1 MTSALV
7 LPLQSTS
14 DPPQTGG
21 EPTGPEWTVLH
32 WLCAAKDPERGCI
45 TAMDPV
51 FCFSNQEAFRV
62 SFLSVLLKAAVTF
75 ASPLAS
81 FPGFFF
87 APAGHRAWPEVREQ
101 LVMPCQ
107 SGLSFPWKRKQPLCM
122 SLPQSCTSVE

>member
-21 EPTGPEWTVLH
+21 EPTGPESQFCTGFVL
-32 WLCAAKDPERGCI
+32 LKIQKGAVI

-51 FCFSNQEAFRV
+51 FCVSNQEARV

-87 APAGHRAWPEVREQ
+87 
-101 LVMPCQ
+101 
-107 SGLSFPWKRKQPLCM
+107 
-122 SLPQSCTSVE
+122 CTSWAQGMA